1 LAGQPGSSRVQG
13 WKLGILLGQS
23 VLVLRCPSNS
33 TGFID
38 VYPGCMQLRLRHELL
53 FVQMRSSAHLQ
64 FAHGFTPDKAV
75 SKLGITSGQIVKI
88 VDNIGPGQ
96 VITQCTL
103 IYPTA
108 LPVLSVS
115 PVALS

>member
-1 LAGQPGSSRVQG
+1 MQG

-23 VLVLRCPSNS
+23 VLVLHCPSNS

-38 VYPGCMQLRLRHELL
+38 VYPGCMQLQLRHELL
-53 FVQMRSSAHLQ
+53 FVQMCSSAHHLQ